1 MPNLDLDKLR
11 ETIDNKKQELTT
23 RKGALGENTII
34 PVTGDVFLRELIH
47 TRETGQQ
54 TGASIKVKAVNKVA
68 EAKLAG
74 KPVDPSILEHV
85 TSSAPTQS
93 IQQPVQQANDHIP
106 TAAEVARMN
115 EAKRI
120 REQSEANYNQ
130 PMGQPASTVG
140 VADAIS
146 QYQNMG
152 RVGTPMTNQG
162 GMLTEQQM
170 MTNQMAAGA
179 PSQLIVEQVNNVAT
193 QLLNENFGHLFAEAM
208 KNSIIESY
216 KAEVIGQALQENRS
230 LIEQI
235 VRETIIDLQKINK
248 SKKQ

>member
-1 MPNLDLDKLR
+1 MSKLDLEKLR
-11 ETIDNKKQELTT
+11 ETIDKTKQEQNV
-23 RKGALGENTII
+23 RKTALGESTII
-34 PVTGDVFLRELIH
+34 PVSGDQFLRELVH
-47 TRETGQQ
+47 TRQTGEQ
-54 TGASIKVKAVNKVA
+54 TGASVKVKTVNQVA

-74 KPVDPSILEHV
+74 KTVDPSILEHV

-93 IQQPVQQANDHIP
+93 IQPQQTNGHIP
-106 TAAEVARMN
+106 SAAEVARMN

-120 REQSEANYNQ
+120 REQSNTNYNK
-130 PMGQPASTVG
+130 PMGQPTSTVG

-146 QYQNMG
+146 QYQQMG
-152 RVGTPMTNQG
+152 HVGTPMGNQG
-162 GMLTEQQM
+162 GILNEQQM
-170 MTNQMAAGA
+170 MQNQMAVGA
-179 PSQLIVEQVNNVAT
+179 PPQLIIEQVNNVAT

-216 KAEVIGQALQENRS
+216 KAEVIKEALEENRTV
-230 LIEQI
+230 IEQI

>member
-1 MPNLDLDKLR
+1 MSKLDLNKLR
-11 ETIDNKKQELTT
+11 ETIDSKKQELTN
-23 RKGALGENTII
+23 RKSALGESTII
-34 PVTGDVFLRELIH
+34 PVTGDQFLRELVH
-47 TRETGQQ
+47 TRQTGQQ
-54 TGASIKVKAVNKVA
+54 TGASVKVKAVNDVA

-74 KPVDPSILEHV
+74 KVVDPSILEHV

-93 IQQPVQQANDHIP
+93 IQQPLTVNEHIP
-106 TAAEVARMN
+106 SAAEVARMS

-120 REQSEANYNQ
+120 REQSNTNYNK

-152 RVGTPMTNQG
+152 RVGTPMANQMG
-162 GMLTEQQM
+162 GMLTEQQVIA
-170 MTNQMAAGA
+170 NQMAAGA
-179 PSQLIVEQVNNVAT
+179 PPQLIIEQVNNVAT

-216 KAEVIGQALQENRS
+216 KSEVIKEALEENRTV
-230 LIEQI
+230 IEQI